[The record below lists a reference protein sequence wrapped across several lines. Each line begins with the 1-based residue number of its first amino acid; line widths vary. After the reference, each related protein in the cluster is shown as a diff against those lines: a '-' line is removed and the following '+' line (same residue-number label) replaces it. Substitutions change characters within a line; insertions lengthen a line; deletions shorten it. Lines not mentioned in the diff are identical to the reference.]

1 MCVCALVARVR
12 STYVHTPWVETRI
25 ELPLAHSIA
34 VTRCDSAFQAD
45 GFSKGSFT
53 VYSKDDDF
61 SRLPYITNFQESI
74 WKNKGKEQCCRLGS
88 SMICRNEVESLLLPL
103 TVRTSS
109 NLKKEEIGFHLLLP
123 RSMED
128 LRYASNGTS
137 RSFQWYCTLYV
148 NRMTPNINTEL
159 SQAMRKSIV
168 SFPREK
174 KERKSSRWLYSY
186 QEAFIVES
194 PFVDPLGKV

>member
-1 MCVCALVARVR
+1 M
-12 STYVHTPWVETRI
+12 
-25 ELPLAHSIA
+25 A

-61 SRLPYITNFQESI
+61 SRLPYITNFQEESI

-88 SMICRNEVESLLLPL
+88 SMICGNEVESLLLPL

-109 NLKKEEIGFHLLLP
+109 NLKKEGIGSHLLLL

-128 LRYASNGTS
+128 LRYASNATS
-137 RSFQWYCTLYV
+137 RSFQWYRALYV
-148 NRMTPNINTEL
+148 NRTTPNINAEL
-159 SQAMRKSIV
+159 SQPMRKSIV

-174 KERKSSRWLYSY
+174 KKKSSRRLYSY
-186 QEAFIVES
+186 QQAFIMES
-194 PFVDPLGKV
+194 SFVDPLGK